1 MQWVVSADEVERR
14 LLSGEWTEMTDLEI
28 DQFLAT
34 PGLCE
39 VDANGWLQENE
50 GDVPELVEEM
60 EGGEL
65 NIENVEN
72 IKGLEDDPNS
82 SSIDNDNYNFFNNY
96 ETEVEFVLNSWPK
109 YYMDVAYDHFYI
121 NDFTKDIFY

>member
-1 MQWVVSADEVERR
+1 
-14 LLSGEWTEMTDLEI
+14 MTDLEI

-39 VDANGWLQENE
+39 VDANGSLQERK
-50 GDVPELVEEM
+50 GDIPELVEEM

-65 NIENVEN
+65 NIENMEN
-72 IKGLEDDPNS
+72 IEGLEENPDS
-82 SSIDNDNYNFFNNY
+82 SSINNDNYKFFNDY
-96 ETEVEFVLNSWPK
+96 ETEVEFVLNSGPK